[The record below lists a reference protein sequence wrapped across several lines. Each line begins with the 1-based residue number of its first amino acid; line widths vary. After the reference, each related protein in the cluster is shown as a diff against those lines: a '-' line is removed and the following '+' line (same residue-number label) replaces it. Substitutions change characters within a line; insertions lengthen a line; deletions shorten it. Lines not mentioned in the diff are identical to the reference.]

1 MYERLTAAALR
12 VDDAGVC
19 EERRLVGLWTQPTSK
34 GEVLCVQRAASYNAG
49 VVHASEYIIQTLLFI
64 GLYTHMHAHH
74 KRTADRPGRRSSGVL
89 HTHRAPETIQRCCQ
103 GINPAH
109 TLKRKTRCVS
119 EFPPPRIY
127 YEPLSGKSYI
137 RCSPGTLWEWLI

>member
-1 MYERLTAAALR
+1 MRTES
-12 VDDAGVC
+12 
-19 EERRLVGLWTQPTSK
+19 GL
-34 GEVLCVQRAASYNAG
+34 NAG

-103 GINPAH
+103 GINPDSEAEDA
-109 TLKRKTRCVS
+109 LRKRASV
-119 EFPPPRIY
+119 PA
-127 YEPLSGKSYI
+127 YI
-137 RCSPGTLWEWLI
+137 F